1 MLKDFFRSA
10 FFLVELFK
18 RIYIL
23 YNLLNYLMSL
33 NIFSSSVVDF
43 LFFYSNV
50 SQPKICESFLEI
62 NFDRITRRR
71 RDLKVHNLPER
82 MC

>member
-1 MLKDFFRSA
+1 MLKDFFRIA

-50 SQPKICESFLEI
+50 SQLKIL
-62 NFDRITRRR
+62 RIFF
-71 RDLKVHNLPER
+71 RDKFR
-82 MC
+82 

>member
-1 MLKDFFRSA
+1 MDTSNRWLSMVCLKYIRCMLKDFFRIA

-18 RIYIL
+18 KIYIL

-50 SQPKICESFLEI
+50 SQPKIL
-62 NFDRITRRR
+62 RIFF
-71 RDLKVHNLPER
+71 RDKFR
-82 MC
+82 